1 MSFKDHFSGHA
12 GDYAKYRPD
21 YPDELFAFLASLAPA
36 RDLAWDAGTGSG
48 QAAHGLAAHF
58 GDRIEAI
65 TAASLPHGPR
75 LHPGVEPRAARQGWR
90 GCGFARVFATD
101 ASAQQIARAAPHPR
115 VTYAAEPAER
125 TSLADSS
132 VDLVTVAQALHWFDL
147 ERFYNEVR
155 RVLRPRGVLAA
166 WCYGLNRIA
175 ADIDPVVVHFYDGI
189 VGPYWPPERRLIE
202 ERYATL
208 PFPFEELSAPEMAMT
223 THWNLDE
230 FLGYLATWSA
240 VQRYRKELGEDPL
253 PALRARLLPLWGE
266 AASRRTVTWPVYFR
280 IGRVG

>member
-1 MSFKDHFSGHA
+1 VSFKDHFSGHA
-12 GDYAKYRPD
+12 GDYAQYRPG
-21 YPDELFAFLASLAPA
+21 YPDGLFAHLASLAPT

-48 QAAHGLAAHF
+48 QAAVGLAAY
-58 GDRIEAI
+58 
-65 TAASLPHGPR
+65 
-75 LHPGVEPRAARQGWR
+75 
-90 GCGFARVFATD
+90 FARVFATD
-101 ASAQQIARAAPHPR
+101 ASAQQVERAQPHER

-125 TSLADSS
+125 TSLADGL

-147 ERFYNEVR
+147 DRFYNEVR
-155 RVLRPRGVLAA
+155 RVLKPRGVLAA

-175 ADIDPVVVHFYDGI
+175 ADIDPVVAHFYEDI

-208 PFPFEELSAPEMAMT
+208 PFPFEELTAPEMAMT
-223 THWNLDE
+223 TDWNLDE

-240 VQRYRKELGEDPL
+240 VQRYRKEMGDDPL
-253 PALRARLLPLWGE
+253 PALRARLLPVWGE
-266 AASRRTVTWPVYFR
+266 AAQRRTVSWPVYLR